1 MLRTHSCILVDLK
14 ARSAKGARFSGVHP
28 KGGNSQCSNVCLW
41 RTFAKN
47 AARRKPSFDL
57 LYHAHKIVQ
66 IGVSARGHFL
76 QKCAIDRHLSTENFP
91 LWGGPLKSEHLW
103 LNVLLNPPKYTNG
116 FGVMIHLS
124 TRCDA
129 PSTSRAVGCDVRT
142 LECHLGVAYPSTT
155 W

>member
-1 MLRTHSCILVDLK
+1 MDLK

-76 QKCAIDRHLSTENFP
+76 QKCAIDRHLSTENFSLRGRP
-91 LWGGPLKSEHLW
+91 PKGEHLW
-103 LNVLLNPPKYTNG
+103 LNVRLHPPKYTNG
-116 FGVMIHLS
+116 FATWWRVCVKHSHNKITIH
-124 TRCDA
+124 
-129 PSTSRAVGCDVRT
+129 
-142 LECHLGVAYPSTT
+142 CHRKRERNVAFLGTT
-155 W
+155 EHRDGEAHPRGE